1 MSCHRTS
8 VAQLVSAAISYSFL
22 SSDQVARLYGG
33 IASLPTTFI
42 IDQEGKIAA
51 VHIGLVSKT
60 NYASEILHPLATHD
74 FAAPIS
80 P

>member
-1 MSCHRTS
+1 
-8 VAQLVSAAISYSFL
+8 V
-22 SSDQVARLYGG
+22 RLYGG

-60 NYASEILHPLATHD
+60 NYASEILHLLATHD

>member
-1 MSCHRTS
+1 M
-8 VAQLVSAAISYSFL
+8 
-22 SSDQVARLYGG
+22 
-33 IASLPTTFI
+33 PTTFI

-60 NYASEILHPLATHD
+60 NYASEILQVLATHD
-74 FAAPIS
+74 FAASIS

>member
-33 IASLPTTFI
+33 IASLQTTFI

-51 VHIGLVSKT
+51 VHIAGQ
-60 NYASEILHPLATHD
+60 
-74 FAAPIS
+74 
-80 P
+80 